1 MLDGH
6 KVGTTSL
13 KSTIPA
19 HSSTAEVRE
28 TSRTSDTNF
37 QSKIVKAKKR
47 SLSQRSRISSNRRQ
61 RFIDVQEEKGGDQE
75 EEEEDGNE
83 VEKSKKLRLCESSD
97 TGAIR
102 DNQSDSDVVID
113 KERTE
118 ATEQG
123 NAARS
128 PLCFPAVV
136 HDQRRELQDHKMGKR
151 QHGILKKGKSGV
163 VALKTISRKRAGQVS
178 SSRKHFTSKRRDQEL
193 EAVLYGKE
201 SRYGAVAWS

>member
-1 MLDGH
+1 MDGH

-13 KSTIPA
+13 KSAIPA
-19 HSSTAEVRE
+19 HSSTAEVKE
-28 TSRTSDTNF
+28 TLRTSDTNF
-37 QSKIVKAKKR
+37 QSKNVKAKKR

-61 RFIDVQEEKGGDQE
+61 RFIDVQEEKGDDQ

-102 DNQSDSDVVID
+102 DIRSDSDVVID
-113 KERTE
+113 KEGTE

-123 NAARS
+123 NVAGS

-136 HDQRRELQDHKMGKR
+136 HDQRREPQDHKLGKR
-151 QHGILKKGKSGV
+151 QHGVPKKGKSGV
-163 VALKTISRKRAGQVS
+163 VALKTISRKRTGQVL